1 MKIKKLSQ
9 TRKISKSPLRSPQ
22 GIDSTMKIYQ
32 QLETQIKGILR
43 KKDSLTKTLKVPR
56 RYENYKSERVSP
68 IHTPMTNPL

>member
-1 MKIKKLSQ
+1 
-9 TRKISKSPLRSPQ
+9 
-22 GIDSTMKIYQ
+22 MKIYQ